1 MLQIKTVIDN
11 SASKFDEEVNAAL
24 ADGWTLTRRLA
35 GQDAFVA
42 ELEKEIITEAEKET
56 ITEAE
61 KCCGNCRH
69 LTRSGDLEPCVSCPN
84 GEKWEAAE

>member
-11 SASKFDEEVNAAL
+11 SASKFDEEVNKAL

-35 GQDAFVA
+35 GPDAFVA
-42 ELEKEIITEAEKET
+42 ELEKNI

-61 KCCGNCRH
+61 KCCENCKYCNVPGNIP
-69 LTRSGDLEPCVSCPN
+69 PCADCNPD
-84 GEKWEAAE
+84 GGKCYWEAME